1 MISVKIERP
10 LGLVLEE
17 LRSRQGVYIQ
27 CINEGSNAYKT
38 NKLYEGLR
46 LVTANEVNVE
56 YESFDFIMN
65 VLVNIEYLYSH
76 F

>member
-1 MISVKIERP
+1 MISVEIERP

-17 LRSRQGVYIQ
+17 LRSRRGVYIQ
-27 CINEGSNAYKT
+27 YINEGSNAQKT